1 MRDNFFLLKSQLKET
16 AMVIPQLAIEKLGE
30 IIAYNE
36 FAEPVRLAE
45 LWHEHCAVL
54 VFVRHFG

>member
-1 MRDNFFLLKSQLKET
+1 
-16 AMVIPQLAIEKLGE
+16 MVEQQIAIEKLGE

-36 FAEPVRLAE
+36 FEEPVRLAE

-54 VFVRHFG
+54 VLVRHFG